1 MIKTNGSTIVNRRD
15 VLALGTS
22 AAALAVTGR
31 QAAAA
36 QPKKGGT
43 LRVGLTSSG
52 TSDSLDPATWSSS
65 IMQVGF
71 TGGVYNCLTEVSET
85 GELTPELAES
95 WEASSEGASTWIFNL
110 RKGVEFHNGKTLDA
124 EDVIASINYHRDE
137 NSKSAAKGIVSA
149 IADIKA
155 DGKDK
160 IVFKLVGPNADFPFL
175 LSDYHLVITPSVD
188 GKPNWQ
194 SAVGTGGYVV
204 VTNDPGVRVTLKRQ
218 PNYWKSGRAHFDEAQ
233 LIAIGDVAA
242 RQNALVTGEVDVINK
257 VDLRSLQILKRDD
270 IVIEEVT
277 GTQHY
282 SMPMNTKLAPFDNN
296 DVRLALKYAIDR
308 EALVNLLLR
317 GHGRVAN
324 DHPISPSNRFFAK
337 DLPQRVYDPEKA
349 RFHLKKAGVDTLK
362 LSLSA
367 ANAAFAGA
375 IDAATLFH
383 EQAAKAGITI
393 EVVTEPD
400 DAYWSNVWM
409 KKPFVVSY
417 WGGRPTEDW
426 MFSQVYASNSKWNE
440 SFWSNATFDKL
451 LLEARAELD
460 DNKRRDLYVQ
470 MQGIVRDE
478 GGSIIPMYAN
488 YVDARSTRV
497 THGEK
502 IASNWELDGRKLLE
516 RWWAA

>member
-1 MIKTNGSTIVNRRD
+1 MR
-15 VLALGTS
+15 
-22 AAALAVTGR
+22 
-31 QAAAA
+31 
-36 QPKKGGT
+36 
-43 LRVGLTSSG
+43 
-52 TSDSLDPATWSSS
+52 
-65 IMQVGF
+65 
-71 TGGVYNCLTEVSET
+71 
-85 GELTPELAES
+85 
-95 WEASSEGASTWIFNL
+95 
-110 RKGVEFHNGKTLDA
+110 
-124 EDVIASINYHRDE
+124 
-137 NSKSAAKGIVSA
+137 
-149 IADIKA
+149 
-155 DGKDK
+155 
-160 IVFKLVGPNADFPFL
+160 
-175 LSDYHLVITPSVD
+175 
-188 GKPNWQ
+188 
-194 SAVGTGGYVV
+194 
-204 VTNDPGVRVTLKRQ
+204 
-218 PNYWKSGRAHFDEAQ
+218 
-233 LIAIGDVAA
+233 
-242 RQNALVTGEVDVINK
+242 
-257 VDLRSLQILKRDD
+257 
-270 IVIEEVT
+270 
-277 GTQHY
+277 
-282 SMPMNTKLAPFDNN
+282 
-296 DVRLALKYAIDR
+296 
-308 EALVNLLLR
+308 
-317 GHGRVAN
+317 
-324 DHPISPSNRFFAK
+324 
-337 DLPQRVYDPEKA
+337 
-349 RFHLKKAGVDTLK
+349 LK